1 MDRVCIYIAYNGKWT
16 TDNKY
21 LYHEIKLILV
31 NDGIT
36 FEDLVEKIFQVLKL
50 KRGEVQPTIWFDTNL
65 ETSKGML
72 VTNDE
77 EVTTC
82 IYLLKNDPNFKT
94 SRFIVDIAERN
105 SLSAR
110 YSKTEEVNIV
120 QHEEMQIDRDEALI
134 PVEPITEF
142 ESLATKEKSVD
153 TVQSTHGMK
162 LRKRSLPRK
171 VIKKRK
177 RSRSKRYDMPS
188 VVLRGNAS
196 LDEIAVGSLFENKES
211 LKKCFTNSAI
221 KYHFKFKTVR
231 STKKRY
237 YLKCYDDNCSWYL
250 HASRVRDSALF
261 KISKYVEDH
270 SCSADVL
277 QPDQQRHATSRVIS
291 DYIRELLPEYET
303 EMTPNFV
310 KEEMRKR
317 FGLNISYHKAWRSIQ
332 LAFGVTKGSPEQNN
346 ELLPSDSEQNN
357 ELLMSEPYKELLPSE
372 PKQNNELLMS
382 EPEQNNDL
390 LPSEP
395 EQNNDLL
402 MYEPERNNE
411 LLPSEPEQNSELLM
425 SEPEQEIEL
434 LPSEPE
440 QKNDSLMSEPE
451 RYNEL
456 LPSEPEQKIEL
467 LPSELEQ
474 NNELLVSIPEQNN
487 ELLPS
492 EPEQN
497 DALLPSEALQNNEF
511 IPSEERNPGRDD
523 QAVLA

>member
-94 SRFIVDIAERN
+94 SRFIVDMAERN

-142 ESLATKEKSVD
+142 ESLAKDKSVD
-153 TVQSTHGMK
+153 TEQSTHGMK

-177 RSRSKRYDMPS
+177 RSRSKRNDWPT
-188 VVLRGNAS
+188 VVLGGNAS

-291 DYIRELLPEYET
+291 GYIRELLPEYET

-332 LAFGVTKGSPEQNN
+332 LAFDVTKGSPEQNN
-346 ELLPSDSEQNN
+346 ELLPSESEQNN
-357 ELLMSEPYKELLPSE
+357 EFLVSEPYKELLPSE
-372 PKQNNELLMS
+372 PEQNNELLMS
-382 EPEQNNDL
+382 EPEQKNDL

-402 MYEPERNNE
+402 MSEPERNNELLPSEPEQNDFLMSEPERNNE

-425 SEPEQEIEL
+425 SEPEQ
-434 LPSEPE
+434 
-440 QKNDSLMSEPE
+440 
-451 RYNEL
+451 
-456 LPSEPEQKIEL
+456 KI
-467 LPSELEQ
+467 
-474 NNELLVSIPEQNN
+474 ELLVSIPEQNN
-487 ELLPS
+487 ELPS

-497 DALLPSEALQNNEF
+497 NELLPSEPLRNNELLPSEALQHEL

-523 QAVLA
+523 QAVLV